1 MYSRTF
7 AIDAFTFCHFV
18 RPNQIPALM
27 AEGFIPPDAAFVQS
41 PLVLAFDG
49 KTLLLQ
55 TITVLCTDGRVQ

>member
-1 MYSRTF
+1 
-7 AIDAFTFCHFV
+7 
-18 RPNQIPALM
+18 M

>member
-1 MYSRTF
+1 MYSRTYASAVYTLF
-7 AIDAFTFCHFV
+7 HVIY
-18 RPNQIPALM
+18 PKEIPALM